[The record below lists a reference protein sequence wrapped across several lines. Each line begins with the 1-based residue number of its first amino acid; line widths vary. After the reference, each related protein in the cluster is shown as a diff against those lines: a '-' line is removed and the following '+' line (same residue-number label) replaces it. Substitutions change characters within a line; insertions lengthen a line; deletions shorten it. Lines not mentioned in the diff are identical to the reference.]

1 MSTPKPQADDT
12 FELYDL
18 RVEVVCPP
26 GERMLCGA
34 KPGDHFTLEGEM
46 LRLPPGQ
53 GFSIYSLK
61 LNVTLCYRCGVA
73 LARGKAASNG
83 AERLDDDGCGG
94 RMSRPELQVEI
105 EDSENRSEEVQSR
118 RDYGGSATREEQRA
132 VTSYSIGSGEIW
144 MEPTNVMRIG
154 YSERTKKIIQS
165 TMTNIFLT
173 SRASPHQ
180 YQQTTMVRR
189 RVPKKGTK
197 AGPRSVDRKD
207 SKMKRWNRA
216 EDIPMDEEDQFH
228 ASRDK
233 ILLDGGEF
241 QSDDE
246 GDEDEVFALKGIHA
260 SDDDDEEEGDEDMEG
275 LEDDEDEEASAPA
288 PAKKSKSKSKAK
300 AQPEISDEE
309 NEESEEEESWG
320 RSKAAYYSSN
330 AAELES
336 DDEELNELEEQEAKR
351 LQSKGREVM
360 AEDDFGLGDV
370 VEVEEGPIVDLIDIE
385 PPPKVETQP
394 MLQDRKAIIRH
405 LQKTSPETLAL
416 ANDWEDVAQK
426 LVRSQ
431 ERIKELEANEPDN
444 VALGMIHLH
453 YRTFHPHNLGHRIYL
468 RVPNNA
474 EALLTYATTL
484 AFYLHLRASDKYA
497 HRPELLRTHPIFPR
511 LLQLKQALSTLEDLD
526 FDLSAS
532 SDVDEDEDEDEYED
546 LDDLD
551 DEMSFLANDAA
562 ALDARSFKLNKK
574 LRKMDFEDLA
584 ALLRDA
590 EEEPVAPYPASF
602 NVNINGKSKSQSI
615 KKISI
620 QNPRTTK
627 EEAQD
632 GRREAPADV
641 RPYRARLRM
650 DMDTDAYGEASAL
663 GAVDAADKSARK
675 RTLRFHTARIEGASA
690 RRQGAREA
698 MGGDDDVPY
707 RERQKQKEERLRREA
722 AKKGLGAGGEDLD
735 ADVEVGKK
743 RAREEEESAGSG
755 SGEEDED
762 GYYSLVKKQKKER
775 KEAKKADYEAMQEL
789 ARPDVDDDTAEGPR
803 LLTRAILKN
812 RGLTPHRSKSVR
824 NPRVKKRQRFEK
836 AKKVIASQ
844 KAVYKGAVDATRYGG
859 EQTGI
864 SKVVKSVRF

>member
-1 MSTPKPQADDT
+1 
-12 FELYDL
+12 
-18 RVEVVCPP
+18 
-26 GERMLCGA
+26 
-34 KPGDHFTLEGEM
+34 
-46 LRLPPGQ
+46 
-53 GFSIYSLK
+53 
-61 LNVTLCYRCGVA
+61 
-73 LARGKAASNG
+73 
-83 AERLDDDGCGG
+83 
-94 RMSRPELQVEI
+94 
-105 EDSENRSEEVQSR
+105 
-118 RDYGGSATREEQRA
+118 
-132 VTSYSIGSGEIW
+132 
-144 MEPTNVMRIG
+144 
-154 YSERTKKIIQS
+154 
-165 TMTNIFLT
+165 
-173 SRASPHQ
+173 
-180 YQQTTMVRR
+180 MVRR
-189 RVPKKGTK
+189 RVPKKGAK
-197 AGPRSVDRKD
+197 AGPRPVDRKD

-233 ILLDGGEF
+233 ILLDGGEY

-260 SDDDDEEEGDEDMEG
+260 SDSDEDEEEDEDMEG
-275 LEDDEDEEASAPA
+275 LEEDEDEEASAPA

-351 LQSKGREVM
+351 LQGKAREVM

-370 VEVEEGPIVDLIDIE
+370 VEVEEDPIVDLIDTE

-394 MLQDRKAIIRH
+394 VLQDKKAIIRH

-453 YRTFHPHNLGHRIYL
+453 YQ
-468 RVPNNA
+468 
-474 EALLTYATTL
+474 ALLTYATTL

-497 HRPELLRTHPIFPR
+497 QRPELLRTHPIFPR

-532 SDVDEDEDEDEYED
+532 SDVDEDEDEEYED

-562 ALDARSFKLNKK
+562 GLDTRSFKLNKK
-574 LRKMDFEDLA
+574 MRKMDFEDLA

-590 EEEPVAPYPASF
+590 EEELSAPSPAS
-602 NVNINGKSKSQSI
+602 VNDKSKST
-615 KKISI
+615 KKSESKAAEPPKKKRKTAAARPPPMFDLIEPAFVPSTSKH
-620 QNPRTTK
+620 NTTSTST
-627 EEAQD
+627 
-632 GRREAPADV
+632 PT
-641 RPYRARLRM
+641 
-650 DMDTDAYGEASAL
+650 DMDTDAYGEATAL
-663 GAVDAADKSARK
+663 GAVDAADKSARR

-698 MGGDDDVPY
+698 LGGDDDVPY
-707 RERQKQKEERLRREA
+707 RERQKQREERLRREA

-735 ADVEVGKK
+735 VDAGDAEGSGVGKK
-743 RAREEEESAGSG
+743 RAREEEEASGSG

-775 KEAKKADYEAMQEL
+775 KEAKKAEYEAMQEL
-789 ARPDVDDDTAEGPR
+789 ARPNIEDDTAEGPR
-803 LLTRAILKN
+803 ALTRAILKN

-836 AKKVIASQ
+836 AKKTIASQ